1 MKLDFSEFVPKPCR
15 SSDSFQFV
23 PKKEEKLD
31 LMKISKILESK
42 GVFIDFA
49 TEFLLSMKVN
59 NKKTSLFR
67 SGKII
72 IKEIDNEEDAKKI
85 AEKVFSLID

>member
-1 MKLDFSEFVPKPCR
+1 MKLNFNEFASKPCR

-23 PKKEEKLD
+23 SKKPVSLN
-31 LMKISKILESK
+31 LIKISKQLEEK
-42 GVFIDFA
+42 GVFIDFT

-59 NKKTSLFR
+59 NKKVSLFR

-72 IKEIDNEEDAKKI
+72 IKEIDNEETAKQI
-85 AEKVFSLID
+85 AEKIFELIE